1 MKLASNLFWLSNCAY
16 FFLLLTV
23 VITVSWDTF
32 VGAEEGSIHRGSFP
46 ASTGL
51 NSTVEN
57 TRTMCE
63 IWSKLIIKTP
73 EQHHKIS
80 QFSLENTSQNSLE
93 NTCETLTKVFYC
105 ESSEIFW
112 RRSGVVFL
120 TLNRPP
126 AWFWCFHCWLWTN
139 KCWLGQFLH

>member
-32 VGAEEGSIHRGSFP
+32 VGAEEGSINRGSFP

-63 IWSKLIIKTP
+63 ICSKLIIKTP

-105 ESSEIFW
+105 EFSEIFW
-112 RRSGVVFL
+112 RHSGVAFL

-126 AWFWCFHCWLWTN
+126 AWFWCFHCWLWTD